1 MLCPKF
7 SWLSVICLFS
17 LIQILIFIT
26 EISLGGISNSSLL
39 AAQQQTLTSMG
50 DKDPLLMRNK
60 YEIWRFFTPIFLHVN
75 LVHLGFWRFSILY
88 VLSGIG
94 GNLFSALCD
103 NRKSCGASTA
113 IYGLI
118 GSYGAVLII
127 NWTYFSDRLERK
139 C

>member
-7 SWLSVICLFS
+7 SWFSVICLFS

-75 LVHLGFWRFSILY
+75 LVHL
-88 VLSGIG
+88 LS
-94 GNLFSALCD
+94 NLL
-103 NRKSCGASTA
+103 G
-113 IYGLI
+113 
-118 GSYGAVLII
+118 
-127 NWTYFSDRLERK
+127 
-139 C
+139 